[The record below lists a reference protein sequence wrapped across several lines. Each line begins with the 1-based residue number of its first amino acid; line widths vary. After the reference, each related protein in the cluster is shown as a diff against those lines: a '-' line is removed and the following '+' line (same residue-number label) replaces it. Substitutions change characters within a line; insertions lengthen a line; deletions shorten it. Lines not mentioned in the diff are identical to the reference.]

1 MKFTESYLSVVA
13 LWLDLS
19 SDQKKWEVVGVRKL
33 SQWSEQSERLS
44 NVKRRFSDCW
54 HLHANASASGVDGTP
69 QSPREREKRQ
79 TVSEDFTDCLSIQ
92 SLSEWNGKKT
102 KNELWRITNFS
113 PFHVGFSSKTS
124 ELPWFRNEWESAIER
139 WIASR
144 RENDSIAINNFYLR
158 HRRRFVR
165 PTQHNPPIPLRT
177 TTQSRD
183 RERKIS
189 FPS

>member
-1 MKFTESYLSVVA
+1 MRGCGRPEIESTIGTIWTPVKC
-13 LWLDLS
+13 
-19 SDQKKWEVVGVRKL
+19 QTKIF
-33 SQWSEQSERLS
+33 RLS
-44 NVKRRFSDCW
+44 AFACKCQRFGSRRNSAKPSRQKRR
-54 HLHANASASGVDGTP
+54 
-69 QSPREREKRQ
+69 
-79 TVSEDFTDCLSIQ
+79 TVSKDFTDCLSIQ

-113 PFHVGFSSKTS
+113 RFDVGFSSKTP

-165 PTQHNPPIPLRT
+165 PTQHNPPIPNDDAITRPWK
-177 TTQSRD
+177 
-183 RERKIS
+183 ENFIS
-189 FPS
+189 VLTGMLLIN